1 MAYIKCYDTV
11 CCGVYEFH
19 SLGYARDEPPKEI
32 SKLVTRLTNPDL
44 FCGQGYFV
52 LTKNIAGEI
61 LQPEWFVAELKKLPG
76 FHQCPWYMNPISGN
90 YCSICVWTTEDNV
103 DSVHSG

>member
-1 MAYIKCYDTV
+1 MVYIECYDTV

-19 SLGYARDEPPKEI
+19 SLVAPRNESPQNI
-32 SKLVTRLTNPDL
+32 SKLVDRLVNPDGL
-44 FCGQGYFV
+44 SGQGYFV
-52 LTKNIAGEI
+52 LTKNRDGEI

-76 FHQCPWYMNPISGN
+76 FHQCPWYLNPNSGN

-103 DSVHSG
+103 DSVHSS